1 MSAIRCAGK
10 TKLGYLL
17 VFRMQR
23 LGTDG
28 EERRQGLHVYICV
41 PRDGGSDGSVRC
53 ADQISVRRKQ
63 LLLLQSLLLHSML

>member
-1 MSAIRCAGK
+1 
-10 TKLGYLL
+10 
-17 VFRMQR
+17 MQR